1 MANTLLNTEAGQ
13 AMLADAVKR
22 APQAFTDR
30 YFHSYLH
37 SDPWPLLVRYEAGK
51 TTFVPRD
58 QFYFRDP
65 AGPSACLWIVP
76 GTASKW

>member
-13 AMLADAVKR
+13 AMLADALKR
-22 APQAFTDR
+22 GPDFTDR

-37 SDPWPLLVRYEAGK
+37 SDPWPLYVRYEAGAVK
-51 TTFVPRD
+51 FVPRD

-65 AGPSACLWIVP
+65 AGPSACLWMVP
-76 GTASKW
+76 GSAR